1 MPGLLR
7 RRRMDPELID
17 SPELVPDDLA
27 RSLDQVAAVNRWL
40 GGERSIR
47 RHLAHLRTRTV
58 RLLDVGTG
66 NGVVTRRL
74 AAWAHAAGGDWR
86 LVGVD
91 LYPQVLALAR
101 DGDSGAAALRLVRAD
116 ALHLPFRRASF
127 DVALCTLT
135 LHHFADAAAERLVAE
150 LVRVSRGLVLVSDL
164 ERRPLAYLGAK
175 ALALTWWRTNPV
187 TRSDGPLSVLRSF
200 TGEELETIARR
211 GGLRDA
217 TVTRHFPFRLVLEG
231 KP

>member
-1 MPGLLR
+1 MSVLPPAENG
-7 RRRMDPELID
+7 MI
-17 SPELVPDDLA
+17 
-27 RSLDQVAAVNRWL
+27 
-40 GGERSIR
+40 
-47 RHLAHLRTRTV
+47 TRTG
-58 RLLDVGTG
+58 RVGK
-66 NGVVTRRL
+66 R
-74 AAWAHAAGGDWR
+74 AWARAAGGDWR

-116 ALHLPFRRASF
+116 ALHLPFRRACF